1 MDLTD
6 DVGHAPSLAAP
17 RGPSAMSLLLNV
29 LWLIFGGGL
38 VLGLSWV
45 VAGVLFAVS
54 IIGIPWARAAFN
66 LASLA
71 FLPFG
76 RTTVSRKILNA
87 GQGDIG
93 TSGLGLIGNVIWF
106 VVAGLWLALAHV
118 IVGIIDCVTI
128 IGIPFGLANFRLAN
142 AALMPI
148 GLAVVPK
155 EVAEEARR
163 RAAATALDQRAM
175 RR

>member
-1 MDLTD
+1 
-6 DVGHAPSLAAP
+6 
-17 RGPSAMSLLLNV
+17 MSLLLNV

-38 VLGLSWV
+38 LLGLSWLL
-45 VAGVLFAVS
+45 AGAVFAIS
-54 IIGIPWARAAFN
+54 IVGLPWARAAFN

-76 RTTVSRKILNA
+76 RTTVSRRVLNA
-87 GQGDIG
+87 GRDDIG
-93 TSGLGLIGNVIWF
+93 TGSLGLIGNVIWF
-106 VVAGLWLALAHV
+106 LLAGLWLALGHV
-118 IVGIIDCVTI
+118 VIGIADCVTI

-142 AALMPI
+142 AALAPI

-155 EVAEEARR
+155 EVAAEATRR
-163 RAAATALDQRAM
+163 YAGLSLD